1 MSLSEKA
8 KQALMHADNIELIQ
22 EDVLAGKS

>member
-1 MSLSEKA
+1 MSFSEKA

-22 EDVLAGKS
+22 EGVLAEKS